1 VRTLSVIKE
10 ALLVLVSSAAAAL
23 LLFVCFQEITRPAGM
38 KDATLGRLLPIA
50 TNKSP
55 WWLLIAVVLLAVWFG
70 AHAMGKPRG
79 VLWGLWRWG
88 VRIGFWWSG
97 VALLLFAGVAI
108 HGAHTRSV
116 ADLNWR
122 FALGYLVVSVSI
134 LIACGIGRVRAR

>member
-1 VRTLSVIKE
+1 MRTLSVIKE

>member
-134 LIACGIGRVRAR
+134 LTACGIGRVRAR